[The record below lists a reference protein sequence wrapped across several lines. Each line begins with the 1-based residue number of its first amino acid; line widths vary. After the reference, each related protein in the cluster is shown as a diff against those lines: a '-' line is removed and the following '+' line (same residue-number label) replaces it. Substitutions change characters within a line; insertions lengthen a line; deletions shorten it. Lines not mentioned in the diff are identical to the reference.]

1 MRVIAAL
8 VSALV
13 FFTAPLLAEPIRLV
27 SNAGAINNQAL
38 GFALREVYRRAGL
51 EMTITPIPAKRA
63 AHMLDNGEFDG
74 VVGRVSGFG
83 DTRPDL
89 IRLEPPINTI
99 ITTAF
104 ILPERG
110 HRIESRDDL
119 KDKTV
124 GVVRGIVHSRRA
136 AAGAADMIEV
146 DRPEQL
152 FLMLKSNRID
162 VAVHGA
168 FSSHAE
174 VELLTDYGIVLSEI
188 PIGTINSHH
197 FLRDTFRQE
206 AAAVASILREMVDE
220 GEFGMLFQIE
230 RARLIA
236 GTAAREPGN

>member
-1 MRVIAAL
+1 MSTL
-8 VSALV
+8 VL
-13 FFTAPLLAEPIRLV
+13 FTAPLLAEPIRLV

-38 GFALREVYRRAGL
+38 GVALREVYRRAGL
-51 EMTITPIPAKRA
+51 ELTITPIPAERA
-63 AHMLDNGEFDG
+63 AYMLDNGEFDG
-74 VVGRVSGFG
+74 VVGRISGFG

-104 ILPERG
+104 FLRERG
-110 HRIESRDDL
+110 LQIEGRDDL

-136 AAGAADMIEV
+136 TDGVADVIEV

-174 VELLTDYGIVLSEI
+174 VELLTDYGSLLDEV
-188 PIGTINSHH
+188 PIGTIHSHH
-197 FLRDTFRQE
+197 FLR
-206 AAAVASILREMVDE
+206 
-220 GEFGMLFQIE
+220 
-230 RARLIA
+230 
-236 GTAAREPGN
+236 